1 MIDWSLKS
9 SFANCGSFK
18 EIETVASYINN
29 PTVHDRKFGGIRPS
43 TAILMD
49 LVMAHMTVAQVE
61 TATGGVLV
69 SGSKSASLSGVS
81 IDSRTLRPSELFIAI
96 RGARNDGHDHVPA
109 ALQKGASGVVVD
121 FRYEIPEG
129 FPANK
134 ILLRVENT
142 HEALKDLAAYVRRQ
156 WRGSLVGI
164 TGSMGKTTAKEFM
177 AQVLQTEFSVYRSP
191 GNHNNLFGLPLA
203 IFGLSPEDHIGIFE
217 MGMSAPDEIAE
228 MCRIALPDVG
238 VITNV
243 APVHLEFFDSVEAIA
258 RAKSELAQGLAAGGT
273 LIYNADDPLVC
284 GIAGSFS
291 GDKISFG
298 LSASADIRAEEVE
311 ITGLMETRFRL
322 VCDGA
327 GRRAVI
333 HLCGAHYVMNA
344 LPAVALARR
353 YTIDIEQIVES
364 LRHLRQ
370 AHMRGQI
377 LRFREGFTVIDDS
390 YNSNPWALTQM
401 IDTLI
406 RIPRHQRRI
415 LVAGEMLELGKD
427 AESLH
432 RQCGARAAES
442 GIDIL
447 VGVQGAARE
456 IARGAAAAGMPDT
469 RVYFFTEVNPASDFV
484 CRNVQPGDLV
494 LIKGSRRVHLEKMV
508 QALRAA
514 HTEMVG

>member
-1 MIDWSLKS
+1 
-9 SFANCGSFK
+9 
-18 EIETVASYINN
+18 
-29 PTVHDRKFGGIRPS
+29 
-43 TAILMD
+43 MD
-49 LVMAHMTVAQVE
+49 MVMAHMTVAEVE

-69 SGSKSASLSGVS
+69 SGPKSASLSGVS
-81 IDSRTLRPSELFIAI
+81 IDSRTLRPSDLFVAI
-96 RGARNDGHDHVPA
+96 RGTRNDGHDYIST

-121 FRYEIPEG
+121 QHYQIAEG

-134 ILLRVENT
+134 ILLRVEDT

-164 TGSMGKTTAKEFM
+164 TGSMGKTTTKEFM

-191 GNHNNLFGLPLA
+191 GNYNNLFGLPLA

-217 MGMSAPDEIAE
+217 MGMSAQGEIAE

-243 APVHLEFFDSVEAIA
+243 APVHLEFFDSIESIA
-258 RAKSELAQGLAAGGT
+258 EAKSELVKGLAAGGT

-284 GIAGSFS
+284 KIADPFA

-298 LSASADIRAEEVE
+298 LSPSADIRAEEVE

-322 VCDGA
+322 TWEGA
-327 GRRAVI
+327 SRRAVI
-333 HLCGAHYVMNA
+333 YLCGAHYVMNA

-353 YTIDIEQIVES
+353 YTIDIDQIIES

-377 LRFREGFTVIDDS
+377 LRYREGFTVIDDS

-401 IDTLI
+401 IETLM
-406 RIPRHQRRI
+406 RIPRQQRRI
-415 LVAGEMLELGKD
+415 LVAGEMLELGKES
-427 AESLH
+427 ESLH
-432 RQCGARAAES
+432 RRCGEHAAEC
-442 GIDIL
+442 GVDIV

-456 IARGAAAAGMPDT
+456 IVRGAASAGMPDT
-469 RVYFFTEVNPASDFV
+469 RLYFFTEVNPASDFI

-494 LIKGSRRVHLEKMV
+494 LIKGSRGVHLEKIV

-514 HTEMVG
+514 HTELVG

>member
-1 MIDWSLKS
+1 MIAWSLKN
-9 SFANCGSFK
+9 SFVNCEASE

-29 PTVHDRKFGGIRPS
+29 PTVHDRKYGGIRPS

-61 TATGGVLV
+61 TATGGILV
-69 SGSKSASLSGVS
+69 SGSKSALLSGIS
-81 IDSRTLRPSELFIAI
+81 IDSRTLRLSDLFFAI
-96 RGARNDGHDHVPA
+96 RGTRNDGHDHVLT

-142 HEALKDLAAYVRRQ
+142 HEALKDLAACVRRQ

-164 TGSMGKTTAKEFM
+164 TGSMGKTTTKEFM
-177 AQVLQTEFSVYRSP
+177 TQVLQTEFSVYRSP
-191 GNHNNLFGLPLA
+191 GNYNNLFGLPLA

-217 MGMSAPDEIAE
+217 MGMSAPGEIAE

-258 RAKSELAQGLAAGGT
+258 RVKSELAEGLAAGGT
-273 LIYNADDPLVC
+273 LIYNADDPLVS
-284 GIAGSFS
+284 GIAGRFS

-298 LSASADIRAEEVE
+298 LSASADIRAEEIE

-322 VCDGA
+322 VCEGA

-333 HLCGAHYVMNA
+333 HLGGAHYVMNA

-353 YTIDIEQIVES
+353 YTIGIEQITES

-377 LRFREGFTVIDDS
+377 LNFQEGFTVIDDS
-390 YNSNPWALTQM
+390 YNSSPCALTQM
-401 IDTLI
+401 IETLT
-406 RIPRHQRRI
+406 RIPHHRRRI
-415 LVAGEMLELGKD
+415 LVAGEMLELGKES
-427 AESLH
+427 ESLH
-432 RQCGARAAES
+432 RRCGTRAAE
-442 GIDIL
+442 GGVDIV

-456 IARGAAAAGMPDT
+456 IVRGAVAAGMPDT
-469 RVYFFTEVNPASDFV
+469 QVHFFTEANPASDFI
-484 CRNVQPGDLV
+484 CRNVKPGDLV
-494 LIKGSRRVHLEKMV
+494 LIKGSRGVHLEKMV

-514 HTEMVG
+514 YTEMVG